1 MQASRAD
8 DAQPAAAAE
17 AEAEEAWECVG
28 RRRNE
33 SFVAR
38 THADASTPVTDI
50 FGARCCCCLGG
61 DIVVWVLS
69 SCACS
74 FAGGVTASVVK
85 SSGVKP
91 SVTQEPFKILSLVRL
106 PLACW
111 R

>member
-50 FGARCCCCLGG
+50 FGARCCCLGG

-69 SCACS
+69 SWACS

-91 SVTQEPFKILSLVRL
+91 SVTQEPFKILSLVSL
-106 PLACW
+106 PLAW